1 MLPKVTLP
9 RMAKHYPW
17 HNDFKRNNI
26 TTSLGLNILFGGRIC
41 LGRLDYLLWE
51 FPSFFFF
58 FTCLSL
64 SCSVSPS
71 LSASLIQLQCMRVF
85 ILFLYYTERYV
96 DSSASATR
104 REARSSRHVMW
115 FCQNPSEEPV
125 LRKKRA
131 LCWCKSEFCTS
142 PARRWGLGPQWRTPR
157 GPDLWLLMGQNFEGD
172 CSAFTLGPLIL
183 SRPIF

>member
-1 MLPKVTLP
+1 MLWSSKAAPHTHK
-9 RMAKHYPW
+9 
-17 HNDFKRNNI
+17 KRNSI
-26 TTSLGLNILFGGRIC
+26 II
-41 LGRLDYLLWE
+41 DYLLWE

-157 GPDLWLLMGQNFEGD
+157 GPDLWLPMGQNFEGD